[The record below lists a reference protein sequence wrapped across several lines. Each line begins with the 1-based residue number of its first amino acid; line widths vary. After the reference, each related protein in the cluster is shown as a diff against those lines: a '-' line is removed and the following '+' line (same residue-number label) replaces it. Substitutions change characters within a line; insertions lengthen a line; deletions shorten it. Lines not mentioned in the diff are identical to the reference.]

1 MENICHP
8 QRDLQEVFKNNF
20 KFLKITVLAKVIKAF
35 QTFPLMYFKSCFGES
50 RSKPHVHILCF
61 GGRNYFYPE
70 IRVFFLHPVK

>member
-8 QRDLQEVFKNNF
+8 QRDLQEVCKNNF
-20 KFLKITVLAKVIKAF
+20 KFLKITMLAKVIKAF

-61 GGRNYFYPE
+61 GGRNDFTQKFVYF
-70 IRVFFLHPVK
+70 FTST